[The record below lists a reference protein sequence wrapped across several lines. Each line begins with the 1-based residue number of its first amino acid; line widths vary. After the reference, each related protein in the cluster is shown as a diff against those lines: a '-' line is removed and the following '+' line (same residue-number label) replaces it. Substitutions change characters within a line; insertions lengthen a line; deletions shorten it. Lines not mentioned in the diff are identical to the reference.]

1 MSDLISRSEVNDVID
16 ELEVYTC
23 GRLNTMKVEVSVLQL
38 QRFINKLK
46 NIPTAY
52 SVDGVVEELEERA
65 DFLKDCTKYGNKNAK
80 QQAESYNTMMMY
92 EVADLVDDLI
102 EIVKHGGVG
111 TETETIRDKAVKWNN
126 NSSKRVPYEF
136 IDYVEG
142 KREIG
147 VSDDVCEWKVFDN
160 SLTDEPQWVY
170 ETTCGKY
177 VGEEHTS
184 KAFVYCPYCS
194 KKIKVVE

>member
-1 MSDLISRSEVNDVID
+1 MSDLIRREDVIKLVNQFVFGVRK
-16 ELEVYTC
+16 EQIYES
-23 GRLNTMKVEVSVLQL
+23 KKA
-38 QRFINKLK
+38 FIKYIEK
-46 NIPTAY
+46 IPTAY
-52 SVDGVVEELEERA
+52 DIDKVVEKLEERA

-102 EIVKHGGVG
+102 QIVKQGSV
-111 TETETIRDKAVKWNN
+111 D
-126 NSSKRVPYEF
+126 
-136 IDYVEG
+136 
-142 KREIG
+142 
-147 VSDDVCEWKVFDN
+147 DDVCEWKVFDN

-194 KKIKVVE
+194 KKIKIVGD

>member
-46 NIPTAY
+46 NIPIAY
-52 SVDGVVEELEERA
+52 SVDKVVEELEERA

-80 QQAESYNTMMMY
+80 QQAESYSTMMMY

-142 KREIG
+142 KRKIC
-147 VSDDVCEWKVFDN
+147 VADDVCEWKVKSNYYVTECSDD
-160 SLTDEPQWVY
+160 TDVMYGLKQDF
-170 ETTCGKY
+170 K
-177 VGEEHTS
+177 
-184 KAFVYCPYCS
+184 FCPYCS